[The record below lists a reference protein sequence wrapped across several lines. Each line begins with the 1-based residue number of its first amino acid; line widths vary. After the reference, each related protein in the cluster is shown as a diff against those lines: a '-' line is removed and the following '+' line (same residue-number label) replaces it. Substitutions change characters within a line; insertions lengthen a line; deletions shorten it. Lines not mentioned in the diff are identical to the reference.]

1 MRKEIRS
8 SQFSALFTKLIHIYK
23 HNVNQSQIE
32 ISPNSAIL
40 TKRLKILILVKKLL
54 VHCNDPVIHEQR
66 FLKLPLN
73 LSAIRCLFLQCQS
86 ISDWNFTE
94 FRDTHK
100 AAENFN
106 LCEETSRSLQW
117 SCYSWTKIFETSL
130 ELICDQV
137 LVFLFWTARGVSIQ
151 PWSKL
156 LGQQRNSWSKW
167 GIFLL
172 PSTPGVMLA
181 LCLQVSLNT
190 INITVGRRGQ
200 QK

>member
-8 SQFSALFTKLIHIYK
+8 SQFSALFTKLFHIDK
-23 HNVNQSQIE
+23 RNVNQSQIE

-40 TKRLKILILVKKLL
+40 TKRLKILILVKKLR

-130 ELICDQV
+130 ELTCDQV
-137 LVFLFWTARGVSIQ
+137 LVFLFWTVRGVLIQ

-156 LGQQRNSWSKW
+156 LGHQRNSWSKW

-172 PSTPGVMLA
+172 PSTPGAMLA

>member
-8 SQFSALFTKLIHIYK
+8 SQFSALFTKLFHIYK

-40 TKRLKILILVKKLL
+40 TKRLKILILVKKLR

-86 ISDWNFTE
+86 ISGWNFTE

-167 GIFLL
+167 GIFVL
-172 PSTPGVMLA
+172 PSTPGGAFSRLIS
-181 LCLQVSLNT
+181 LHVSRCFDQ
-190 INITVGRRGQ
+190 GCS
-200 QK
+200 